1 MAGPVLAFIA
11 VAAYAALHSLLAS
24 RWAKARARAL
34 LGGAAERVYRL
45 IFNVIGAITFLP
57 VLAVLALEPGRR
69 LYAVPWPWSILFVAG
84 QAVAAACVAVGIWQ
98 TDALHFLGLRQ
109 LMPSDRE
116 TPSLVTT
123 GLYRYVRH
131 PLYTAGM
138 AFLWLTPL
146 MTTTL
151 LAVDLALTAYFYL
164 GTFHEE
170 ARLRA
175 EFGEAYAEYQRRV
188 PRLIPRLLRPAAD

>member
-1 MAGPVLAFIA
+1 MAEPVLAFLA

-34 LGGAAERVYRL
+34 LGSAADRLYRL
-45 IFNVIGAITFLP
+45 IFNLLGIVTFLP
-57 VLAVLALEPGRR
+57 VLAILALEPGRR
-69 LYAVPWPWSILFVAG
+69 LYAVPWPWSALFLAG
-84 QAVAAACVAVGIWQ
+84 QAAAAALIAVGIWQ
-98 TDALHFLGLRQ
+98 TDAWHFLGLRQ
-109 LMPSDRE
+109 LVQGDGPAS
-116 TPSLVTT
+116 TLVTS

-131 PLYTAGM
+131 PLYTAGA
-138 AFLWLTPL
+138 AFIWLTPV

-151 LAVDLALTAYFYL
+151 LAVYAALTAYLYL

-175 EFGEAYAEYQRRV
+175 EFGEAYAEYQKRV
-188 PRLIPRLLRPAAD
+188 PRLIPRLW

>member
-11 VAAYAALHSLLAS
+11 VAVYAALHSLLAS

-34 LGGAAERVYRL
+34 FGAAADRLYRL
-45 IFNVIGAITFLP
+45 IFNILGGITFLP
-57 VLAVLALEPGRR
+57 VLAVLTLEPGRR
-69 LYAVPWPWSILFVAG
+69 LYVVPWPWSILFLAG
-84 QAVAAACVAVGIWQ
+84 QVVAVAFVAAGVWQ
-98 TDALHFLGLRQ
+98 TGALDFLGVRQ
-109 LMPSDRE
+109 LMQSDRQ

-151 LAVDLALTAYFYL
+151 LAAYLALTVYFYL

-175 EFGEAYAEYQRRV
+175 EFGEAYVDYQRRV
-188 PRLIPRLLRPAAD
+188 PRLIPRLIRHADD